1 MPFSKKEVRKCHLTL
16 FSKFWR
22 LNCITPLKSTLKV
35 NEELEK
41 EWQHLWHMHF
51 KRKFMSRNAWS
62 SSREISYQ
70 TADSVWLGLRLCSH
84 SQYCLGRKTDQ
95 LYLCKVKML
104 VTQSCPTPCDLV
116 DCSPPGSSVHGIL
129 QAGIL
134 EWVAIP
140 FSRISSRP
148 RDWTQSPELQAD
160 SLLSEPGLGLSWWSQ
175 SQYCLEKKNWSAVS
189 VFLFITLSPYS

>member
-1 MPFSKKEVRKCHLTL
+1 MLNNKEYSASYNWLGRTSHMTSLSRKEVLWVLSCFSPVQLFVTLWIVANQASVVHRVIQPRTLEWVAMPFSKKEVRKCHLTL

-51 KRKFMSRNAWS
+51 KRKFKSRNAWS

-70 TADSVWLGLRLCSH
+70 TADSVWLGLRLWCH

-95 LYLCKVKML
+95 LYLCKSKVKML
-104 VTQSCPTPCDLV
+104 VAQS
-116 DCSPPGSSVHGIL
+116 SN
-129 QAGIL
+129 
-134 EWVAIP
+134 
-140 FSRISSRP
+140 
-148 RDWTQSPELQAD
+148 
-160 SLLSEPGLGLSWWSQ
+160 SLWPWGL
-175 SQYCLEKKNWSAVS
+175 
-189 VFLFITLSPYS
+189 

>member
-35 NEELEK
+35 NEEPEK

-51 KRKFMSRNAWS
+51 KRKFKSRNAWS

-70 TADSVWLGLRLCSH
+70 MADSVWLGLRLWSH

-148 RDWTQSPELQAD
+148 RDWTQVSWITSRFFTVWARTGTELVESVTVLFGEEKLISCICI
-160 SLLSEPGLGLSWWSQ
+160 SLYNSFP
-175 SQYCLEKKNWSAVS
+175 
-189 VFLFITLSPYS
+189 I

>member
-104 VTQSCPTPCDLV
+104 VAQSCPTPCDLV

-148 RDWTQSPELQAD
+148 RDWTQVSWITSRFFTVWARTGTELVESVTVLFGEEKLISCICI
-160 SLLSEPGLGLSWWSQ
+160 SLYNSFP
-175 SQYCLEKKNWSAVS
+175 
-189 VFLFITLSPYS
+189 I